1 MVRGSFA
8 FSYTRFFNHQKLLMQ
23 ILLGKCILL
32 QWQAILYLMR
42 ILWFNWRDIRNPE
55 AGGAEVIT
63 HEVMER
69 LVKKGHEMTLFTA
82 RFKGCELNEN
92 INGVDIIREGN
103 KYTVYKRSQDY
114 LKAYKHN
121 YDLVIDEINTR
132 PFFTP
137 KFVGEKKVIAV
148 IHQLARE
155 FWFYET
161 KFPLN
166 YIGYYYLEK
175 KWLSNYKN
183 TTTVA
188 LSNSTKIDLEE
199 LGFKSVFIVPPGLN
213 VVPLSKVKE
222 KEAKPTLVF
231 MGRLTKAKRPNHA
244 LEAFSI
250 IKREIPDAK
259 MWIIGDGYFR
269 KKLESSN
276 IKDVTFYGYISNE
289 KKYDLLT
296 RAHIILVPGVR
307 EGWGLIV
314 TEANAM
320 GTPAIGYDV
329 HGLRDSIRNGET
341 GITISEKT
349 PSAMAKQAISLL
361 RDPNRLFNYSNNAL
375 EFSRQFSWDNTA
387 NLYENIINIQS
398 ETRNPVSS

>member
-1 MVRGSFA
+1 
-8 FSYTRFFNHQKLLMQ
+8 
-23 ILLGKCILL
+23 
-32 QWQAILYLMR
+32 MR

-69 LVKKGHEMTLFTA
+69 LAKKGHEMALFTA

-92 INGVDIIREGN
+92 INGVEIIREGN
-103 KYTVYKRSQDY
+103 KYTVYKRAEDY
-114 LKAYKHN
+114 LKAYRHN
-121 YDLVIDEINTR
+121 YDLIIDEINTR

-137 KFVGEKKVIAV
+137 KFVGEKRVIAV

-183 TTTVA
+183 TITVA
-188 LSNSTKIDLEE
+188 LSNSTKMDLEE
-199 LGFKSVFIVPPGLN
+199 LGFKKVFVVPPGLN
-213 VVPLSKVKE
+213 VVPLPNVKE
-222 KEAKPTLVF
+222 KESKPTLVF

-244 LEAFSI
+244 LQAFSI

-259 MWIIGDGYFR
+259 MWLIGDGYFR

-276 IKDVTFYGYISNE
+276 IKDATFYGYISNE
-289 KKYDLLT
+289 KKYDLLS

-341 GITISEKT
+341 GITVKEKT
-349 PSAMAKQAISLL
+349 PEAMAKQVISLL
-361 RDPNRLFNYSNNAL
+361 RDSNRLSNYSKDAL

-387 NLYENIINIQS
+387 NLYEDILNIQS

>member
-1 MVRGSFA
+1 
-8 FSYTRFFNHQKLLMQ
+8 
-23 ILLGKCILL
+23 
-32 QWQAILYLMR
+32 MR

-63 HEVMER
+63 HQVMER
-69 LVKKGHEMTLFTA
+69 LAKKGHEMTLFTS
-82 RFKGCELNEN
+82 RFKDCKLNEN
-92 INGVDIIREGN
+92 INGVDLIREGN
-103 KYTVYKRSQDY
+103 KYTVYKRAEDY

-137 KFVGEKKVIAV
+137 KFVREKQIIAV

-161 KFPLN
+161 MFPLN

-183 TTTVA
+183 IVTVA
-188 LSNSTKIDLEE
+188 LSNSTKMDLEE
-199 LGFKSVFIVPPGLN
+199 LGFKKIFIVPPGLS
-213 VVPLSKVKE
+213 VVPLLNVKE
-222 KEAKPTLVF
+222 KEDKPTLVF

-244 LEAFSI
+244 LQAFSI
-250 IKREIPDAK
+250 VKREIPDAK
-259 MWIIGDGYFR
+259 MWIIGDGYLR

-289 KKYDLLT
+289 KKYDLLS

-341 GITISEKT
+341 GITIKEKT
-349 PSAMAKQAISLL
+349 PAAMAQQAISLL
-361 RDPNRLFNYSNNAL
+361 RDSIRLSNYTKNAL

-387 NLYENIINIQS
+387 NLYENILNIQVKHAKS
-398 ETRNPVSS
+398 VNS